1 MEQMNK
7 KTFLIPFLAAITLLI
22 VGLAS
27 AGNLATSVETEFND
41 VVFNDVVLSTSTTMA
56 GMVGDTVPVRVTF
69 DAIEDM
75 SEVRV
80 KVNIEG
86 HREDISAKT
95 SRFDIVD
102 GSTYTKLLTLDLP
115 SDLRDDLTK
124 EFTLYVEIVSA
135 SDRTEKE
142 YTVKM
147 QRESYELDVLS
158 VDVNTQVSA
167 GDVVPVVVVFKN
179 IGFNRGDDNY
189 VVASIPALGISSRGY
204 AGDLVPSEYCDEDV
218 YDYDCE
224 DEEDSVQK
232 TVYLKIPSNA
242 VAGTYE
248 LEVEVYNDDTDT
260 VVRKLVNVG
269 TSGDSTV
276 LAAVKT
282 QDLEAGETKTYD
294 LILVNSADDVK
305 VFNIA
310 TVSGTALSVSAPS
323 VVTVG
328 PDASEVVEVT
338 VTAASDAEIGTYTF
352 SVEVDGEQVVF
363 GANVT
368 KESVSA
374 SVVALTVILVI
385 IFVVLLAVL
394 IVLLTRKE
402 DQPIEEV
409 ETSYY

>member
-1 MEQMNK
+1 MK
-7 KTFLIPFLAAITLLI
+7 KTFLIPFLAVITLLLI
-22 VGLAS
+22 GLTS
-27 AGNLATSVETEFND
+27 AANLATNVDTEFNG
-41 VVFNDVVLSTSTTMA
+41 VELGSSTTMA

-69 DAIEDM
+69 DAIENM
-75 SEVRV
+75 SEVRL
-80 KVNIEG
+80 KVTIEG
-86 HREDISAKT
+86 HRDDVEAKT

-102 GSTYTKLLTLDLP
+102 GSTYTKLLNLELP
-115 SDLRDDLTK
+115 SDLKDGLTK

-147 QRESYELDVLS
+147 QREAYELDVLS
-158 VDVNTQVSA
+158 VDVNSQISA
-167 GDVVPVVVVFKN
+167 GDIVPVVVVFKN

-189 VVASIPALGISSRGY
+189 VIASIPALGISSRGY
-204 AGDLVPSEYCDEDV
+204 AGDLVAREFCDEDV
-218 YDYDCE
+218 NDYDCE

-232 TVYLKIPSNA
+232 TVYLKIPGNA

-248 LEVEVYNDDTDT
+248 LEVAVYNSDTET
-260 VVRKLVNVG
+260 VVRKFVNIG
-269 TSGDSTV
+269 ASGKSTV

-282 QDLEAGETKTYD
+282 QDIKAGETKTYD
-294 LILVNSADDVK
+294 LIIVNSADNVE

-328 PDASEVVEVT
+328 PDSSETVPVT
-338 VTAASDAEIGTYTF
+338 VTAASHADIGAYTF
-352 SVEVDGEQVVF
+352 SVEVDGEQIVF

-368 KESVSA
+368 EESVST

-402 DQPIEEV
+402 QPIEEV